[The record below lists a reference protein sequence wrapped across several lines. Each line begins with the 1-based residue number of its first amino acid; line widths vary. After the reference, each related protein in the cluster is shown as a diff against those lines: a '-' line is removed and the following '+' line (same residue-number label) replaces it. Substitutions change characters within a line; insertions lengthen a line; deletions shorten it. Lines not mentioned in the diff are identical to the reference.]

1 MLDLGR
7 FLGRESQLVPL
18 VLLPSLPASTSPRPL
33 SILHMPVSIKNGF
46 LHICVAPQALIDGI
60 QKEILYL
67 HLKSCDFGVAGVL
80 CLGALFVG
88 AFGLVGGAILFSK
101 WVLVPLLVCWLGW
114 HVIRIVVGLSHRLNQ
129 DK

>member
-1 MLDLGR
+1 MKEKIFYACL
-7 FLGRESQLVPL
+7 F
-18 VLLPSLPASTSPRPL
+18 A
-33 SILHMPVSIKNGF
+33 
-46 LHICVAPQALIDGI
+46 AL
-60 QKEILYL
+60 
-67 HLKSCDFGVAGVL
+67 L

-88 AFGLVGGAILFSK
+88 AFGLVGGAILFSQ